1 MPLIF
6 LLNSKKNTIFATE
19 KRTTMGKNRYI
30 RFDWAAK
37 YMLRN
42 KADFAIF
49 EGLISVLVN
58 EKVTIVELLDTE
70 SNKEAKNDKYNRVD
84 IKAKNSKGEIIL
96 VEIQQTREH
105 DYLQRMIYGVA
116 KTITEHMSSG
126 QRYENVKKVFSINIL
141 YFNLGE
147 GEDYLYHGQTVL
159 KGVHTDDNLKLTD
172 YERDDLHVLSPDQVF
187 PEYYVIRVDEFEKDT
202 IDSWLEEWMDY
213 LKNERIRPDTT
224 APGLQEAR
232 QRLDVLMMSDVERRQ
247 YEHDIDT
254 LVRDTDVMRTQL
266 LEAEIKGRKKGEAE
280 GMAKGIAEG
289 MAKGIEEGMAKG
301 IAEGMAKGIEEGM
314 AKGMEEG
321 MAKGMAEGMAKG
333 IEEGMAKGMEEGRAE
348 GRAEGVEENKREN
361 ARRMKGDGLPVELIA
376 KYTGLSTE
384 DIDSI

>member
-1 MPLIF
+1 M
-6 LLNSKKNTIFATE
+6 
-19 KRTTMGKNRYI
+19 NRYI

-37 YMLRN
+37 YMLRRSAQGDACHSKN

-49 EGLISVLVN
+49 EGLISVLVK

-70 SNKEAKNDKYNRVD
+70 SNKETKDDKYNRVD

-147 GEDYLYHGQTVL
+147 GEDYLYHGQTRL
-159 KGVHTDDNLKLTD
+159 QGVHTNDSLKLTD

-187 PEYYVIRVDEFEKDT
+187 PEYFVIRVNVFDKEK
-202 IDSWLEEWMDY
+202 IDGYLEEWMDY

-232 QRLDVLMMSDVERRQ
+232 QRLDLLMMSDAERRR
-247 YEHDIDT
+247 YERDLDT

-266 LEAEIKGRKKGEAE
+266 MEAEIKGRKKG
-280 GMAKGIAEG
+280 MA
-289 MAKGIEEGMAKG
+289 
-301 IAEGMAKGIEEGM
+301 
-314 AKGMEEG
+314 
-321 MAKGMAEGMAKG
+321 
-333 IEEGMAKGMEEGRAE
+333 EGRAE
-348 GRAEGVEENKREN
+348 GRAEGEKKANIAI
-361 ARRMKGDGLPVELIA
+361 ARKLKAKGFSPAEIAELTGLPEADIA
-376 KYTGLSTE
+376 QL
-384 DIDSI
+384 

>member
-1 MPLIF
+1 M
-6 LLNSKKNTIFATE
+6 
-19 KRTTMGKNRYI
+19 NRYI

-49 EGLISVLVN
+49 EGLISVLVK

-70 SNKEAKNDKYNRVD
+70 SNKETKDDKYNRVD

-147 GEDYLYHGQTVL
+147 GEDYLYHGQTRL
-159 KGVHTDDNLKLTD
+159 QGVHTNDSLKLTD

-187 PEYYVIRVDEFEKDT
+187 PEYFVIRVNVFDKEK
-202 IDSWLEEWMDY
+202 IDGYLEEWMDY

-232 QRLDVLMMSDVERRQ
+232 QRLDLLMMSDAERRR
-247 YEHDIDT
+247 YERDLDT

-266 LEAEIKGRKKGEAE
+266 MEAEIKGRKKG
-280 GMAKGIAEG
+280 MA
-289 MAKGIEEGMAKG
+289 
-301 IAEGMAKGIEEGM
+301 
-314 AKGMEEG
+314 
-321 MAKGMAEGMAKG
+321 
-333 IEEGMAKGMEEGRAE
+333 EGRAE
-348 GRAEGVEENKREN
+348 GRAEGEKIGRAEGEKKANIAI
-361 ARRMKGDGLPVELIA
+361 ARKLKAKGFSPAEIAELTGLPEADIA
-376 KYTGLSTE
+376 QLDDKE
-384 DIDSI
+384 

>member
-1 MPLIF
+1 
-6 LLNSKKNTIFATE
+6 
-19 KRTTMGKNRYI
+19 MGKNRYI

-58 EKVTIVELLDTE
+58 DKVTIVELLDTE
-70 SNKEAKNDKYNRVD
+70 SNKETKDDKYNRVD
-84 IKAKNSKGEIIL
+84 VKAKNSKGEIIL

-159 KGVHTDDNLKLTD
+159 KGVHTSDSLKLTD

-187 PEYYVIRVDEFEKDT
+187 PEYYVIRVNEFDKDT
-202 IDSWLEEWMDY
+202 ISSWLEEWMDY

-232 QRLDVLMMSDVERRQ
+232 QRLDLLMMSDADRKR

-266 LEAEIKGRKKGEAE
+266 LEAEIKGRKKGLAE
-280 GMAKGIAEG
+280 GL
-289 MAKGIEEGMAKG
+289 
-301 IAEGMAKGIEEGM
+301 
-314 AKGMEEG
+314 
-321 MAKGMAEGMAKG
+321 
-333 IEEGMAKGMEEGRAE
+333 AE
-348 GRAEGVEENKREN
+348 GREKGLAEGHEKGLAEGHEKGLAEGHEKGLAEGIQAANLEN
-361 ARRMKGDGLPVELIA
+361 ARRMKADNMPVELIA
-376 KYTGLSTE
+376 KYTGLTVE
-384 DIDSI
+384 VIDSL

>member
-1 MPLIF
+1 M
-6 LLNSKKNTIFATE
+6 
-19 KRTTMGKNRYI
+19 NRYI

-37 YMLRN
+37 YMLRT

-49 EGLISVLVN
+49 EGLISVLVK

-70 SNKEAKNDKYNRVD
+70 SNKETKDDKYNRVD
-84 IKAKNSKGEIIL
+84 IKAKDSHGDIIL

-147 GEDYLYHGQTVL
+147 GEDYLYHGQTRL
-159 KGVHTDDNLKLTD
+159 QGVHTNDSLKLTD

-187 PEYYVIRVDEFEKDT
+187 PEYFVIRVNVFDKEK
-202 IDSWLEEWMDY
+202 IDGYLEEWMDY

-232 QRLDVLMMSDVERRQ
+232 QRLDLLMMSDAERRR
-247 YEHDIDT
+247 YERDLDT

-266 LEAEIKGRKKGEAE
+266 MEAEIKGRKKG
-280 GMAKGIAEG
+280 MA
-289 MAKGIEEGMAKG
+289 
-301 IAEGMAKGIEEGM
+301 
-314 AKGMEEG
+314 
-321 MAKGMAEGMAKG
+321 
-333 IEEGMAKGMEEGRAE
+333 EGRAE
-348 GRAEGVEENKREN
+348 GRAEGEKIGRAEGRAEGEKKANIAI
-361 ARRMKGDGLPVELIA
+361 ARKLKAKGFSPAEIAELTGLPEADIA
-376 KYTGLSTE
+376 QLDDRGQSPVIPDLK
-384 DIDSI
+384 

>member
-1 MPLIF
+1 M
-6 LLNSKKNTIFATE
+6 
-19 KRTTMGKNRYI
+19 NRYI

-49 EGLISVLVN
+49 EGLISVLVK

-70 SNKEAKNDKYNRVD
+70 SNKETKDDKYNRVD

-147 GEDYLYHGQTVL
+147 GEDYLYHGQTRL
-159 KGVHTDDNLKLTD
+159 QGVHTNDSLKLTD

-187 PEYYVIRVDEFEKDT
+187 PEYFVIRVNVFDKEK
-202 IDSWLEEWMDY
+202 IDGYLEEWMDY

-232 QRLDVLMMSDVERRQ
+232 QRLDLLMMSDAERRR
-247 YEHDIDT
+247 YERDLDT

-266 LEAEIKGRKKGEAE
+266 LEAEIKGRKKG
-280 GMAKGIAEG
+280 M
-289 MAKGIEEGMAKG
+289 
-301 IAEGMAKGIEEGM
+301 
-314 AKGMEEG
+314 
-321 MAKGMAEGMAKG
+321 
-333 IEEGMAKGMEEGRAE
+333 AE
-348 GRAEGVEENKREN
+348 GRAEGEKVGRAEGEK
-361 ARRMKGDGLPVELIA
+361 KGRAEVKAEVALKLKAKGFSPAEIAELTGLPEADIA
-376 KYTGLSTE
+376 QLDDKE
-384 DIDSI
+384 

>member
-1 MPLIF
+1 M
-6 LLNSKKNTIFATE
+6 
-19 KRTTMGKNRYI
+19 NRYI

-49 EGLISVLVN
+49 EGLISVLVK

-70 SNKEAKNDKYNRVD
+70 SNKETKDDKYNRVD

-147 GEDYLYHGQTVL
+147 GEDYLYHGQTRL
-159 KGVHTDDNLKLTD
+159 QGVHTNDSLKLTD

-187 PEYYVIRVDEFEKDT
+187 PEYFVIRVNVFDKEK
-202 IDSWLEEWMDY
+202 IDGYLEEWMDY

-232 QRLDVLMMSDVERRQ
+232 QRLDLLMMSDAERRR
-247 YEHDIDT
+247 YERDLDT

-266 LEAEIKGRKKGEAE
+266 MEAEIKGRKKG
-280 GMAKGIAEG
+280 MA
-289 MAKGIEEGMAKG
+289 
-301 IAEGMAKGIEEGM
+301 
-314 AKGMEEG
+314 
-321 MAKGMAEGMAKG
+321 
-333 IEEGMAKGMEEGRAE
+333 EGRAE
-348 GRAEGVEENKREN
+348 GRAEGEKIGRAEGEKIGRAEGEKKANIAI
-361 ARRMKGDGLPVELIA
+361 ARKLKAKGFSPAEIAELTGLPEADIA
-376 KYTGLSTE
+376 QLDDKE
-384 DIDSI
+384 

>member
-1 MPLIF
+1 
-6 LLNSKKNTIFATE
+6 
-19 KRTTMGKNRYI
+19 MGKNRYI

-70 SNKEAKNDKYNRVD
+70 SNMDAKDDKYNRVD

-116 KTITEHMSSG
+116 KTITEHMNSG
-126 QRYENVKKVFSINIL
+126 EAYKDVKKVFSINIL

-147 GEDYLYHGQTVL
+147 GDDYLYHGQATL
-159 KGVHTDDNLKLTD
+159 RGVHTNDSLQLTD
-172 YERDDLHVLSPDQVF
+172 YERKDLGVMSPEQVF
-187 PEYYVIRVDEFEKDT
+187 PEYYVIRVNVFDKDT
-202 IDSWLEEWMDY
+202 INNWLEEWMDY

-232 QRLDVLMMSDVERRQ
+232 KRLDVLMMTDAERKR

-254 LVRDTDVMRTQL
+254 LVRDTDVMKTQL
-266 LEAEIKGRKKGEAE
+266 LEAEIKGRKQGEA
-280 GMAKGIAEG
+280 KGRAEG
-289 MAKGIEEGMAKG
+289 LVK
-301 IAEGMAKGIEEGM
+301 
-314 AKGMEEG
+314 
-321 MAKGMAEGMAKG
+321 
-333 IEEGMAKGMEEGRAE
+333 GRAE
-348 GRAEGVEENKREN
+348 GRAEGMEETKREN
-361 ARRMKGDGLPVELIA
+361 ARRMKADNMPAELIA
-376 KYTGLSTE
+376 KYTGL
-384 DIDSI
+384 DIETINSL